1 MPTKTAALE
10 SIERLHDLEHVSFE
24 GAKLRASTE
33 DDEFIGERFE
43 VGISNVGRPQV
54 QVIQLGQ
61 KGDNAQGSQRNDSR
75 VNTCNG
81 SGSEMPSSYKSSLV
95 STIVLD
101 SEDQVDC
108 DLLVVF
114 WNGGSCSEVGE
125 RLIFVQLSDLETN
138 GDIP

>member
-1 MPTKTAALE
+1 
-10 SIERLHDLEHVSFE
+10 
-24 GAKLRASTE
+24 
-33 DDEFIGERFE
+33 
-43 VGISNVGRPQV
+43 
-54 QVIQLGQ
+54 
-61 KGDNAQGSQRNDSR
+61 
-75 VNTCNG
+75 
-81 SGSEMPSSYKSSLV
+81 MPSSYKSSLV

-114 WNGGSCSEVGE
+114 RNGDSCSEVGE